1 MERDVRE
8 QKVPGRSLPERNEN
22 EQQDIFMVSFRELGK
37 RLAGKQPAWL
47 SRIRREAIER
57 FAELGFP
64 TTRNE
69 EWKFTSVAPLAKIS
83 FSPAA
88 QESLA
93 GFSKDM
99 SQEWLGEGLRNR
111 LVFVN
116 GHYSESLS
124 SIGNLPRGVL
134 GGSLAAALQQTDSQL
149 EAHLARYA
157 NYRNHA
163 FAALNTALWEDGAYL
178 RIPQGTVVEE
188 PVHVLYISTAGKQ
201 AIVSHPRT
209 LVVADRDAQV
219 TLIESYVGLP
229 EGVCF
234 SNAVTE
240 IVAGE
245 NSAIDHYKLQ
255 KENGQSFHVAMLQ
268 VHQEQSARVSSCSIS
283 LDGALVRNDVNV
295 ALDAEG
301 AECTLNGLYMA
312 GDRQHVD
319 NHTTIDHAKPHGT
332 SRQLYKGI
340 LSGRA
345 AGVFNGKIIV
355 RKDAQKT
362 NAVQNNKNLLLSEN
376 AAVNTKPQLEILAND
391 VRCTH
396 GATVGQID
404 PEAVFYLR
412 SRGIAQQ
419 EAQNLLTYAFAGE
432 IIERI
437 RPEPVRTQVQN
448 ALFARLSATTSIT
461 ASLTPSLG
469 GEAV

>member
-1 MERDVRE
+1 MPEVME
-8 QKVPGRSLPERNEN
+8 QKIT
-22 EQQDIFMVSFRELGK
+22 EQQEIFLASFRKLEK
-37 RLAGKQPAWL
+37 KLAGKEPAWL

-57 FAELGFP
+57 FTAMGFP
-64 TTRNE
+64 TTRDE

-88 QESLA
+88 PESLA
-93 GFSKDM
+93 GFSKELA
-99 SQEWLGEGLRNR
+99 QEWLGEGLRNR

-116 GHYSESLS
+116 GRYSKSMS
-124 SIGNLPRGVL
+124 SIGASAENFPRGVL
-134 GGSLAAALQQTDSQL
+134 GGSLAAALQQANGQLEAQL

-157 NYRNHA
+157 DWRNHA

-178 RIPQGTVVEE
+178 RISKGTVVEE
-188 PVHVLYISTAGKQ
+188 PIHVLYVSTAGKQ

-209 LVVADRDAQV
+209 LLVAEQDTQV

-245 NSAIDHYKLQ
+245 NSVIDHYKLQ
-255 KENGQSFHVAMLQ
+255 KENEQSYHIAVFQ
-268 VHQEQSARVSSCSIS
+268 VHQERSAHVSSCSIS

-301 AECTLNGLYMA
+301 AECVLNGLYMA
-312 GDRQHVD
+312 GGRQHVD
-319 NHTTIDHAKPHGT
+319 NHTTVDHAKPHGA

-345 AGVFNGKIIV
+345 AGVFNGKILV

-362 NAVQNNKNLLLSEN
+362 NAVQYNKNLLLSEN
-376 AAVNTKPQLEILAND
+376 AGVNTKPQLEILADD

-432 IIERI
+432 VIERI
-437 RPEPVRTQVQN
+437 RPEPVRTQVQT
-448 ALFARLSATTSIT
+448 ALFARLSAT
-461 ASLTPSLG
+461 PSLQ
-469 GEAV
+469 EAV

>member
-1 MERDVRE
+1 ME
-8 QKVPGRSLPERNEN
+8 QKITEKQE
-22 EQQDIFMVSFRELGK
+22 IFLASFRELEK
-37 RLAGKQPAWL
+37 KLAGKEPAWL

-57 FAELGFP
+57 FAAIGFP
-64 TTRNE
+64 TTRDE

-93 GFSKDM
+93 GFSKDLA
-99 SQEWLGEGLRNR
+99 QEWLGEGLGNR

-116 GHYSESLS
+116 GRYSESMS
-124 SIGNLPRGVL
+124 SVENFPRGVL
-134 GGSLAAALQQTDSQL
+134 MGSLAAALQQANGQL

-157 NYRNHA
+157 VYRNHA

-178 RIPQGTVVEE
+178 RIPKGTVVEE
-188 PVHVLYISTAGKQ
+188 PVHVLYVSTAGKQ
-201 AIVSHPRT
+201 ASVSHPRT
-209 LVVADRDAQV
+209 LLVAEPDSQV

-245 NSAIDHYKLQ
+245 NSVIDHYKLQ
-255 KENGQSFHVAMLQ
+255 KENGQSYHIAVLQ
-268 VHQEQSARVSSCSIS
+268 VHQERNAHVSSCSIS

-295 ALDAEG
+295 TLDAEG
-301 AECTLNGLYMA
+301 AECVLNGLYMA
-312 GDRQHVD
+312 GGRQHVD
-319 NHTTIDHAKPHGT
+319 NHTTVDHAKPHGT

-340 LSGRA
+340 LSGHA
-345 AGVFNGKIIV
+345 AGVFNGKILV

-362 NAVQNNKNLLLSEN
+362 NAVQYNKNLLLSEN
-376 AAVNTKPQLEILAND
+376 AAVNTKPQLEILADD

-412 SRGIAQQ
+412 SRGIGQQDAQS
-419 EAQNLLTYAFAGE
+419 LLTYAFAGE
-432 IIERI
+432 VIERI
-437 RPEPVRTQVQN
+437 RPEPVRTQVQT
-448 ALFARLSATTSIT
+448 ALFARLSATTSLT
-461 ASLTPSLG
+461 TSLTPPRTTSLQ
-469 GEAV
+469 EAV

>member
-1 MERDVRE
+1 MT
-8 QKVPGRSLPERNEN
+8 
-22 EQQDIFMVSFRELGK
+22 EQQDIFLASFQEMEK

-69 EWKFTSVAPLAKIS
+69 EWKFTSVAPLAKIP
-83 FSPAA
+83 FSPAV
-88 QESLA
+88 QESPAWNPKDLA
-93 GFSKDM
+93 QAWF
-99 SQEWLGEGLRNR
+99 GEGLRNR

-134 GGSLAAALQQTDSQL
+134 WGSLAAALRQADGRL
-149 EAHLARYA
+149 EEHLARYA
-157 NYRNHA
+157 VYRNHA
-163 FAALNTALWEDGAYL
+163 FVALNTALWQDGAYL
-178 RIPQGTVVEE
+178 RIPKGIVVEE
-188 PVHVLYISTAGKQ
+188 PVLLLYVSTAGKQ
-201 AIVSHPRT
+201 ATVSHPRT
-209 LVVADRDAQV
+209 LVVAEPDTQV
-219 TLIESYVGLP
+219 TLIESYAGLP

-245 NSAIDHYKLQ
+245 HASIDHYKLQ
-255 KENGQSFHVAMLQ
+255 QENERSYHVATLQ

-319 NHTTIDHAKPHGT
+319 NHTTIDHAKPHDT

-340 LSGRA
+340 LSGRS

-376 AAVNTKPQLEILAND
+376 AGVNSKPQLEILADD

-412 SRGIAQQ
+412 SRGIGQQ

-437 RPEPVRTQVQN
+437 RPAPVRTQVQN
-448 ALFARLSATTSIT
+448 ALFARLSATTSLT
-461 ASLTPSLG
+461 ASLQ
-469 GEAV
+469 EAV